1 MCLCPVEN
9 WIAFIGYSLYIF
21 LVPIVATVDFDA
33 GDQYLV
39 EEGARVPFATHLSS
53 LPSALLPPPR
63 FFLCP
68 HVGTSPAHQKFL
80 EEGNADASHW
90 LLENTVY
97 VRLEAGLRKS
107 IVNSIQN

>member
-1 MCLCPVEN
+1 VFLLQLTCPL
-9 WIAFIGYSLYIF
+9 SL
-21 LVPIVATVDFDA
+21 P
-33 GDQYLV
+33 
-39 EEGARVPFATHLSS
+39 LSS
-53 LPSALLPPPR
+53 PPLV